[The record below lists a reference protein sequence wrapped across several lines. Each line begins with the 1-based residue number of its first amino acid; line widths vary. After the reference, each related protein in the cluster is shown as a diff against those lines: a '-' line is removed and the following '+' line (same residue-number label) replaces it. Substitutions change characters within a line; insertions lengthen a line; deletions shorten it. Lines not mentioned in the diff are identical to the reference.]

1 MKGTSPAEINKG
13 AQEQKEENANDI
25 HSQGNK
31 QIQHEVTIGEE
42 MMHQDAYE
50 QQAQQVP
57 LTKLEQ
63 DQEVPVQQ

>member
-1 MKGTSPAEINKG
+1 MNDASPNEINKG
-13 AQEQKEENANDI
+13 AQEQTEENANDI

-31 QIQHEVTIGEE
+31 QIQQEVTMGEE
-42 MMHQDAYE
+42 MMYQDAYE

>member
-1 MKGTSPAEINKG
+1 MKDTSPDEVNKG
-13 AQEQKEENANDI
+13 AQEQQEENANDI

-31 QIQHEVTIGEE
+31 QIQQEVTIDEE

-57 LTKLEQ
+57 RTKLEQ
-63 DQEVPVQQ
+63 DWEVPVHQ